1 MEMDETM
8 KGFLEGIILGEMQAH
23 KGLAV
28 FPLHHPEK
36 GGPRYL
42 TLQEALAK
50 DHLLITEK
58 SAGGSV
64 PELAVVNHADRPV
77 LLLDGEELV
86 GAKQNRVLNTT
97 VLVAA
102 GAEMVIPV
110 SCTESGRWAYDSD
123 HFEASRHV
131 MPRHVRHD
139 KARAVSR
146 NLETMSSFSSD
157 QGQVWSNIDA
167 MACELGSSSPT
178 SAMREVI
185 DARDADL
192 NAYLDATAPVPG
204 QKGLLVLI
212 GGEVAGMDILS
223 RADAYAIL
231 HQKLLRSYA
240 VDALME
246 ERRGRRKEPSFDTA
260 GAFLQEISG
269 CEEKKYEST
278 GLGWDHRFQGPRAV
292 GTALVWRKRVIHAA
306 FFRAMRRDGEGSM
319 DDSGRMRDY
328 RSRRRFREM

>member
-1 MEMDETM
+1 MEMEATM
-8 KGFLEGIILGEMQAH
+8 KGFLDGIILGEPQVH

-42 TLQEALAK
+42 TLQEALAE
-50 DHLLITEK
+50 DLLLITEK

-64 PELAVVNHADRPV
+64 PELAVANRADKPV

-110 SCTESGRWAYDSD
+110 SCTEAGRWAYSSD
-123 HFEASRHV
+123 HFEVSRHV

-139 KARAVSR
+139 KAQAVTR
-146 NLETMSSFSSD
+146 NLAMSKSYHSD
-157 QGQVWSNIDA
+157 QGQVWGNIDA

-178 SAMREVI
+178 SAMRDVI
-185 DARDADL
+185 DAREGDI
-192 NAYLDATAPVPG
+192 NPYLDATAPVPG

-223 RADAYAIL
+223 RADAYAQL

-260 GAFLQEISG
+260 RAFLAEAAG

-278 GLGWDHRFQGPRAV
+278 GLGWDLRFNGPRSV

-306 FFRAMRRDGEGSM
+306 FFRAMRREGEGM

-328 RSRRRFREM
+328 RARRHFREM